1 MRIFVLSALALL
13 TACSSPDHQAQSSDS
28 STNEQG
34 SAKEAET
41 ASTWTLTERKDE
53 LTDESIVV
61 ATNRGERETGVGD
74 PPLLFARCTD
84 GDLEA
89 FIDLDEFLNS
99 DDPVPVRYRFDKGP
113 LTERSWG
120 VSTTGASVF
129 VEWREVADFL
139 RAVASS
145 RQLIFEADNYRD
157 VSYRAKFTLEGGA
170 EKIAKVLASCGRD
183 LQPLTDRVPGLRPD
197 MAVDVETLGP
207 VQIATFK
214 EVLASHGKYSGAIDA
229 ELTPEF
235 ALAAQTFYDEYIA
248 ICKAQGPT
256 TLRAQRPGEIF
267 CSSLDESLPPS
278 VGMAFYARSDGELKQ
293 RVGDLR
299 RGD

>member
-13 TACSSPDHQAQSSDS
+13 TACSSPDHEAQSGDS
-28 STNEQG
+28 ATNDQG
-34 SAKEAET
+34 AAQEA

-99 DDPVPVRYRFDKGP
+99 DDPVPVRYRFDQGP
-113 LTERSWG
+113 LTEGSWG

-129 VEWREVADFL
+129 VEWREVANFL

-145 RQLIFEADNYRD
+145 RQLIFEASNYRD
-157 VSYRAKFTLEGGA
+157 VSYRAKFTTEGGA
-170 EKIAKVLASCGRD
+170 EHITKVLATCGRD
-183 LQPLTDRVPGLRPD
+183 LQPLTDKVPGLRDD
-197 MAVDVETLGP
+197 MALELEMLGP
-207 VQIATFK
+207 IQITTYK
-214 EVLASHGKYSGAIDA
+214 EVLASYGKHAGALNA

-235 ALAAQTFYDEYIA
+235 ALAAQTFYDEYAA

-256 TLRAQRPGEIF
+256 ASPRPGEIF
-267 CSSLDESLPPS
+267 CSSMDGDRPPS
-278 VGMAFYARSDGELKQ
+278 FSMAFYARSEGELKQ
-293 RVGDLR
+293 RAGDLR